1 MINSSVSMWSTGE
14 EMTEPINIGILSFS
28 GVREGNVKSGTKL
41 LSFKIDT
48 IILCKTTVVFKGTR
62 LSIME
67 S

>member
-1 MINSSVSMWSTGE
+1 
-14 EMTEPINIGILSFS
+14 MTEPINIGILSFL

-41 LSFKIDT
+41 LSFKIDK
-48 IILCKTTVVFKGTR
+48 IILCKTNVVFKGTS